1 MVKDYRRILKSKN
14 IIMIRVFQTFLDKRN
29 IPSSFVDEQRTML
42 HFTIDNINYLFSYN
56 FNEDPVYV
64 RIIIPNAGE
73 VDLNEAEDVRMLYD
87 LTNTYKVGKAY
98 AANGQV
104 WFSTEAFIYI
114 KEEVDPLFQRMIQVL
129 HDMLNQYRLK
139 YNGSKSK

>member
-56 FNEDPVYV
+56 FNEDPVSLV
-64 RIIIPNAGE
+64 
-73 VDLNEAEDVRMLYD
+73 
-87 LTNTYKVGKAY
+87 
-98 AANGQV
+98 
-104 WFSTEAFIYI
+104 ST
-114 KEEVDPLFQRMIQVL
+114 KND
-129 HDMLNQYRLK
+129 
-139 YNGSKSK
+139 

>member
-114 KEEVDPLFQRMIQVL
+114 LISATL
-129 HDMLNQYRLK
+129 
-139 YNGSKSK
+139 

>member
-1 MVKDYRRILKSKN
+1 
-14 IIMIRVFQTFLDKRN
+14 
-29 IPSSFVDEQRTML
+29 ML

-114 KEEVDPLFQRMIQVL
+114 KEEVDFLFQRMIQVL

>member
-1 MVKDYRRILKSKN
+1 MVKDYHRNKKSNN
-14 IIMIRVFQTFLDKRN
+14 INMIRVFQTFLDKRN

-73 VDLNEAEDVRMLYD
+73 VDLD
-87 LTNTYKVGKAY
+87 K
-98 AANGQV
+98 
-104 WFSTEAFIYI
+104 TEERSHVI
-114 KEEVDPLFQRMIQVL
+114 
-129 HDMLNQYRLK
+129 
-139 YNGSKSK
+139 